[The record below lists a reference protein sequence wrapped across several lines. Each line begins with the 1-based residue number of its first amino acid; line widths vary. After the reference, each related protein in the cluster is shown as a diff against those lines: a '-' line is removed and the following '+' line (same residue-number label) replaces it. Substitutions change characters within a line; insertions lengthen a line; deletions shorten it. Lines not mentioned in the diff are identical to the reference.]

1 MERTLV
7 EREGVR
13 FASIH
18 AGALNGVGPLDT
30 VRGLLRLLRGFGEA
44 LRLLAAFRPDVVL
57 LTGGFVGVPVALA
70 SWLRRVPAV
79 VYLPDIEPGL
89 ALNLMARFARRI
101 AVTTEES
108 ARFVAPEKM
117 VVTGY
122 PVREAFAATDR
133 DTSRARLA
141 LPAESPVLLVFGGSR
156 GAQSINRAVVAG
168 IESLTQM
175 CTVVQVTGAA
185 SWTEVANAHA
195 QSSEAVRARWRVYQY
210 LHEEMVD
217 AMAAADLAVCR
228 SGASAL
234 GELPCVGLPAVLVPY
249 PYAWRFQ
256 KVNAQYMVDRGAA
269 ALLDDG
275 ALQTELVERVMQ
287 LLRDRSQLAAMRE
300 ASLRIARRDG
310 AERIA
315 RVLTDVVENSAGVD
329 ARISS
334 DGGRP

>member
-18 AGALNGVGPLDT
+18 AGALNGVGLLGT
-30 VRGLLRLLRGFGEA
+30 VRGLLRLVRGFGEA
-44 LRLLAAFRPDVVL
+44 LRHLAAFRPDVVL
-57 LTGGFVGVPVALA
+57 LTGGFVG
-70 SWLRRVPAV
+70 
-79 VYLPDIEPGL
+79 DIDPGL

-108 ARFVAPEKM
+108 ARFVAPRKM

-122 PVREAFAATDR
+122 PVREAFASVDR
-133 DTSRARLA
+133 DTARARLA

-168 IESLTQM
+168 IEALTRT

-185 SWTEVANAHA
+185 SWNEVANAHA
-195 QSSEAVRARWRVYQY
+195 QASEAVRTRWRVYQY

-256 KVNAQYMVDRGAA
+256 KINAQYLVDRGAA
-269 ALLDDG
+269 TLLEDG
-275 ALQTELVERVMQ
+275 ALQSELVDRVLQ
-287 LLRDRSQLAAMRE
+287 LLQDRPGLAGMRE
-300 ASLRIARRDG
+300 ASLRIAQCDG

-315 RVLTDVVENSAGVD
+315 RVLTEVVENSSDVD
-329 ARISS
+329 VRISS
-334 DGGRP
+334 DGGRR